1 MISTAFA
8 RFFELIFF
16 LLILQVLL
24 TWVPN
29 IKWHQQPFLTLKSF
43 SEIFFGP
50 FRRIIPPVGMLD
62 LSPIVAFICLNI
74 LAKLIVGVLV
84 SLGL

>member
-8 RFFELIFF
+8 RIFELIFF

-24 TWVPN
+24 TWIPN
-29 IKWHQQPFLTLKSF
+29 IKWHNQPFVTLRSF

-50 FRRIIPPVGMLD
+50 FRKLIPPVGMLD
-62 LSPIVAFICLNI
+62 LSPIVAFICLQI
-74 LAKLIVGVLV
+74 LANIIVGTLR
-84 SLGL
+84 SFGL